1 MSVAANKDDGVV
13 LAEAIRLVNEG
24 VEVIF
29 PVNGRSMRPFIEG
42 GRDSVLLVKP
52 QDVKPMD
59 VVLACVGENHYVVHR
74 IISVDGERV
83 TLMGDGNLQG
93 REFCECKEI
102 YAKVTHVVSPNGKRH
117 ALNTPFIHF
126 VQKMWVKVLPLRK
139 YLLKLYRVYM
149 RLRNFKKEVHDAH

>member
-1 MSVAANKDDGVV
+1 MTKRSFDKVDDSLV
-13 LAEAIRLVNEG
+13 LAEAIRLVDEG

-42 GRDSVLLVKP
+42 GHDSVLLVKP
-52 QDVKPMD
+52 QNVKPMD

-74 IISVDGERV
+74 IISIDGECV

-93 REFCECKEI
+93 REYCKCKDI
-102 YAKVTHVVSPNGKRH
+102 YAKVSHVVSPNGKRQ

-139 YLLKLYRVYM
+139 YLLKLYRAY
-149 RLRNFKKEVHDAH
+149 LRVRKWRRS